1 MQVPRDRRTTD
12 RTKCARIPCLLLETV
27 ERRLPP
33 RRIRATAGVPQLSS
47 RLGQD
52 VQVLSS
58 LGVRSSLSNT
68 HLCEVVRAVCGERL
82 HIGEREPGERAEQE
96 GAKGMPEPAI
106 LGDATDVQFFKGW
119 LRCKIRTTS
128 TDKRPWEPC
137 LLLIIHV
144 LQTLPG
150 PINMTARVHNAA
162 FAAVGEDKEADVEEG
177 MTERYVL
184 DVERIPIPR
193 YDGCEIFKGAPIL
206 RWNAVRVPESSI
218 LGDATDMQFFGVFN
232 LPDPAGD
239 THKRAYRHGSRCLHF
254 LPGAPKNP
262 GVTVIAEAARMPE
275 LPVGPNPT
283 EVESYI
289 THVCHSFRKPSLT
302 IEVLLYRC
310 FPIRKTRTLKFFR
323 C

>member
-1 MQVPRDRRTTD
+1 
-12 RTKCARIPCLLLETV
+12 
-27 ERRLPP
+27 
-33 RRIRATAGVPQLSS
+33 
-47 RLGQD
+47 
-52 VQVLSS
+52 
-58 LGVRSSLSNT
+58 
-68 HLCEVVRAVCGERL
+68 
-82 HIGEREPGERAEQE
+82 
-96 GAKGMPEPAI
+96 MPEPAI

-302 IEVLLYRC
+302 IEVLL
-310 FPIRKTRTLKFFR
+310 
-323 C
+323 